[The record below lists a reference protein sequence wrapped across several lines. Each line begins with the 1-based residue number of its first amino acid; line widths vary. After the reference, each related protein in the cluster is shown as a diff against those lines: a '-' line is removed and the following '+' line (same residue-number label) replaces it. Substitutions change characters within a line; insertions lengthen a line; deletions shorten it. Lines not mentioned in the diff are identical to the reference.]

1 MARTAIT
8 VRVPPTTS
16 PVIVPELEGVGD
28 GVDFDG
34 RICSGGMVCVGD
46 GDSVA
51 IEQDVKDSCE

>member
-16 PVIVPELEGVGD
+16 PVIVPEQVGD
-28 GVDFDG
+28 GVDVDG
-34 RICSGGMVCVGD
+34 RICRGGMVCVGD

>member
-1 MARTAIT
+1 VARTAIT
-8 VRVPPTTS
+8 VRVPPNTS

-28 GVDFDG
+28 GVDIDG

-46 GDSVA
+46 GDGEA